1 MLANDRHNKILEL
14 LERDGSVKTS
24 KLVTIFDVSL
34 ETVRRDLDFLEKQG
48 TLQKVHGGAISNSK
62 NKENMNQTYTYTIR
76 ETKNIEEK
84 REIAALA
91 VTFINEGETI
101 ALNSSTT
108 NIEIARLIKDK
119 FQSLT
124 VVTNSLRIAEE
135 LADRKGIN
143 LILAGGIYNQSEFAF
158 LGEITER
165 FLNEFIVDKAFIS
178 VGGISLKRGIT
189 DYLIDEVIVE
199 RKMIKIAEK
208 AIILADSTK
217 IGSNSLIKVCD
228 TEEIDFII
236 TDSKLSEEEKEIY
249 LKNNIKIVNK

>member
-1 MLANDRHNKILEL
+1 MLANDRHNKILEM
-14 LERDGSVKTS
+14 LERDGSVKNS
-24 KLVTIFDVSL
+24 KLVTIFEVSL

-48 TLQKVHGGAISNSK
+48 LLQKVHGGAILNSK
-62 NKENMNQTYTYTIR
+62 NKENDNQTYVVR

-91 VTFINEGETI
+91 LKFINENETI

-108 NIEIARLIKDK
+108 SIEIARLIKDK
-119 FQSLT
+119 FTSLT

-143 LILAGGIYNQSEFAF
+143 LILAGGIYNKNEFAF

-165 FLNEFIVDKAFIS
+165 FLNEFIVDKAFVS

-189 DYLIDEVIVE
+189 DFLIDEVIVE
-199 RKMIKIAEK
+199 RKMIKIAEE
-208 AIILADSTK
+208 AIILADSSK

-228 TEEIDFII
+228 TEDINFII
-236 TDSKLSEEEKEIY
+236 TDSKFKDEDKEIY
-249 LKNNIKIVNK
+249 LQNGIKIINR

>member
-1 MLANDRHNKILEL
+1 MLANDRHNKILEM
-14 LERDGSVKTS
+14 LERDGSVRNS
-24 KLVTIFDVSL
+24 KLVTIFEVSL

-48 TLQKVHGGAISNSK
+48 LLQKVHGGAILNSK
-62 NKENMNQTYTYTIR
+62 NRENVNQTYTIR

-91 VTFINEGETI
+91 LKFINEGETI

-108 NIEIARLIKDK
+108 SIEIARLIKDRYS
-119 FQSLT
+119 SLT

-143 LILAGGIYNQSEFAF
+143 LILAGGIYNKTEFAF

-165 FLNEFIVDKAFIS
+165 FLSEFIVDKAFVS

-189 DYLIDEVIVE
+189 DFLIDEVIVE
-199 RKMIKIAEK
+199 RKMIKIAEE
-208 AIILADSTK
+208 AIILADSSK
-217 IGSNSLIKVCD
+217 IGSNSLIKICD
-228 TEEIDFII
+228 MEDIDFII
-236 TDSKLSEEEKEIY
+236 TDSKLRDEEKDIY
-249 LKNNIKIVNK
+249 LQNGIKIINQ